1 MKTLRARLFIGMTL
15 FILAFGIIAAIA
27 AFRSAFDEADE
38 LQDAILVQIAALH
51 LPKEGLAK
59 AARKSGIDKED
70 WLIVEELGSGT
81 FPATLSD
88 GFHIVEADDLKWR
101 VLVQSES
108 DGRRIAIAQSTIL
121 RDETARDA
129 ALRTLI
135 PLAAL
140 IPCLMIMVALVIRL
154 TFRPLTMLSARVDAQ
169 EIDRL
174 ERLPDRNL
182 PGELEPF
189 VASINRL
196 LDRLDLVFA
205 QQRRFIADAAH
216 ELRSPITALSLQVQN
231 IDSTA
236 LPPTQQTRF
245 DELRSGM
252 LRIGR
257 LLEQLLALARYDVRP
272 KAGAAEAALD
282 VVLKAQV
289 AEFLPRAEAHGV
301 DLGFEQLEP
310 LVVRA
315 DATALAVL
323 VRNLLDNAIR
333 HTPPGGRVDVS
344 LRPQQGR
351 ALLFIDDNG
360 PGLRPEVLSRVF
372 EPFYRGPEAVGE
384 GNGLGLSIVQ
394 KIAERFGGTVTL
406 GNIPADEG
414 RAGLRATVSFA
425 LAEDRGALSCR
436 TAGAWP
442 ERSRR
447 LPPAH

>member
-15 FILAFGIIAAIA
+15 FILAFGICAGIA
-27 AFRSAFDEADE
+27 AFHSAFDEANE

-51 LPKEGLAK
+51 LPKDSLSTAVDK
-59 AARKSGIDKED
+59 NGIDKED
-70 WLIVEELGSGT
+70 WLIIEELGTGV
-81 FPATLSD
+81 FPSTLGD
-88 GFHIVEADDLKWR
+88 GFHIVEAGGLKWR
-101 VLVQSES
+101 VLVQSEN
-108 DGRRIAIAQSTIL
+108 DGHRIAVAQSTIL

-129 ALRTLI
+129 ALRTLV

-140 IPCLMIMVALVIRL
+140 IPCLMIMVAIVIRL
-154 TFRPLTMLSARVDAQ
+154 TFRPLSALSAKADAQ
-169 EIDRL
+169 EVDRL
-174 ERLPDRNL
+174 ERLPDSDL

-236 LPPTQQTRF
+236 LPRIQQARF

-272 KAGAAEAALD
+272 KASSAKAELD
-282 VVLKAQV
+282 TVLKAQV
-289 AEFLPRAEAHGV
+289 AEFLPQAEAQGV

-310 LVVRA
+310 LLVRA
-315 DATALAVL
+315 DAAALSVL

-333 HTPPGGRVDVS
+333 HTPSGGRVDVS
-344 LRPQQGR
+344 LRPQRGQ
-351 ALLFIDDNG
+351 ALLFIEDSG

-372 EPFYRGPEAVGE
+372 EPFYRGPDPIGE
-384 GNGLGLSIVQ
+384 GNGLGLSIVK
-394 KIAERFGGTVTL
+394 KIADRFDGTVTL
-406 GNIPADEG
+406 GNIPNEEG
-414 RAGLRATVSFA
+414 RAGLRVTVSFP
-425 LAEDRGALSCR
+425 LVSDR
-436 TAGAWP
+436 
-442 ERSRR
+442 
-447 LPPAH
+447 PA

>member
-51 LPKEGLAK
+51 LPKEAF
-59 AARKSGIDKED
+59 AAAVKSSGIDEED
-70 WLIVEELGSGT
+70 RLVIEELGSGV
-81 FPATLSD
+81 FPSTLGD
-88 GFHIVEADDLKWR
+88 GFHLVEAGNLKWR

-129 ALRTLI
+129 AYRTLI

-154 TFRPLTMLSARVDAQ
+154 AFRPLSALSARVDAQ

-174 ERLPDRNL
+174 ERLPDSNL

-236 LPPTQQTRF
+236 LPLPQQARV
-245 DELRSGM
+245 DELRRGM

-257 LLEQLLALARYDVRP
+257 LLEQLLALARYDVQP
-272 KAGAAEAALD
+272 KAGSAEAALD

-289 AEFLPRAEAHGV
+289 AELLPRAEAQGV

-310 LVVRA
+310 LIVRA
-315 DATALAVL
+315 DAAALAVL
-323 VRNLLDNAIR
+323 VRNLLDNAVR
-333 HTPPGGRVDVS
+333 HTPSGGRVDVS
-344 LRPQQGR
+344 LRPQQGQ
-351 ALLFIDDNG
+351 ALLFIDDSG
-360 PGLRPEVLSRVF
+360 PGMRPEVLARVF
-372 EPFYRGPEAVGE
+372 EPFYRGPDAIGE

-406 GNIPADEG
+406 CNIPNGEG
-414 RAGLRATVSFA
+414 RTGLRVTVSFA
-425 LAEDRGALSCR
+425 LVTPPGS
-436 TAGAWP
+436 P
-442 ERSRR
+442 PSR
-447 LPPAH
+447 

>member
-27 AFRSAFDEADE
+27 AFRSAFEEADE

-51 LPKEGLAK
+51 LPKEALAAVVRSK
-59 AARKSGIDKED
+59 GIDEED
-70 WLIVEELGSGT
+70 RLIVEELGSGV
-81 FPATLSD
+81 FPATLND
-88 GFHIVEADDLKWR
+88 GFHIVEVGGLKWR

-108 DGRRIAIAQSTIL
+108 DGRRIAVAQSTIL

-154 TFRPLTMLSARVDAQ
+154 TFRPLSVLSARVDAQ

-236 LPPTQQTRF
+236 LPSPQQARF

-272 KAGAAEAALD
+272 KAGSAEAALD

-289 AEFLPRAEAHGV
+289 AEFLPRAEAQGV

-315 DATALAVL
+315 DTAALAVL

-333 HTPPGGRVDVS
+333 HTPSGGRVDVS

-351 ALLFIDDNG
+351 ALLFIDDSG
-360 PGLRPEVLSRVF
+360 PGMRPDVLSRVF
-372 EPFYRGPEAVGE
+372 EPFYRGPEAIGE

-394 KIAERFGGTVTL
+394 KITERFGGTVTL
-406 GNIPADEG
+406 CNIPNDEG
-414 RAGLRATVSFA
+414 RSGLRATVSFA
-425 LAEDRGALSCR
+425 LAAASCR
-436 TAGAWP
+436 TAGV
-442 ERSRR
+442 
-447 LPPAH
+447 PPAS

>member
-15 FILAFGIIAAIA
+15 FILAFGICAGIA
-27 AFRSAFDEADE
+27 AFRSAFEEANE
-38 LQDAILVQIAALH
+38 LQDALLVQIAALH
-51 LPKEGLAK
+51 LPKDSLAT
-59 AARKSGIDKED
+59 AANKSGIDKED
-70 WLIVEELGSGT
+70 WLIIEELGNGV
-81 FPATLSD
+81 FPSTLGD
-88 GFHIVEADDLKWR
+88 GFHIVEAGDLKWR

-108 DGRRIAIAQSTIL
+108 DGRRIAVAQSTIL

-129 ALRTLI
+129 ALRTLV

-140 IPCLMIMVALVIRL
+140 IPCLMIMVAIVIRL
-154 TFRPLTMLSARVDAQ
+154 TFRPLSALSAKADAQ
-169 EIDRL
+169 EVDRL
-174 ERLPDRNL
+174 ERLPDSNL

-231 IDSTA
+231 IDSTT
-236 LPPTQQTRF
+236 LPRTQQARF

-272 KAGAAEAALD
+272 KASSAKAELD
-282 VVLKAQV
+282 TVLKAQV
-289 AEFLPRAEAHGV
+289 AEFLPQAEAQGV

-310 LVVRA
+310 LLVRA
-315 DATALAVL
+315 DAAALSVL

-333 HTPPGGRVDVS
+333 HTPSGGRVDVS
-344 LRPQQGR
+344 LRPQRGQ
-351 ALLFIDDNG
+351 AFLLIEDSG

-372 EPFYRGPEAVGE
+372 EPFYRGPDPIGE

-394 KIAERFGGTVTL
+394 KIADRFDGTVTL
-406 GNIPADEG
+406 GNIPNEEG
-414 RAGLRATVSFA
+414 CAGLRVAVSFP
-425 LAEDRGALSCR
+425 LASDR
-436 TAGAWP
+436 
-442 ERSRR
+442 
-447 LPPAH
+447 PA